1 MKRLIYSAF
10 VLLTLTFVLSSCDE
24 DKYLEWK
31 YLNETWL
38 EQYKEQH
45 KNDPDFFQTESG
57 LCYRVIHQGATRRPN
72 SSSIIYVKYNGKL
85 VTGKVFEDTD
95 VKVIYFQLSSL
106 MPGWIEGVTKMNVG
120 GRYIFYIPYE
130 LAYGEDG
137 SGSIPPYST
146 LIFDITLDGSDDQ
159 LPND

>member
-72 SSSIIYVKYNGKL
+72 SSSIIYVRYKGEL
-85 VTGKVFEDTD
+85 ITGKVFDETD
-95 VKVIYFQLSSL
+95 ETVRFQLSSL
-106 MPGWIEGVTKMNVG
+106 VPGWFEGVTKMNVG

>member
-72 SSSIIYVKYNGKL
+72 SSSIIYVRYKGEL
-85 VTGKVFEDTD
+85 ITGKVFDEANEA
-95 VKVIYFQLSSL
+95 VRFQLSSL
-106 MPGWIEGVTKMNVG
+106 VPGWIEGVTKMNVG

-137 SGSIPPYST
+137 SGSVPPYST
-146 LIFDITLDGSDDQ
+146 LKFDITLDGSDDQ

>member
-10 VLLTLTFVLSSCDE
+10 ILLTLTFVLSSCDE

-38 EQYKEQH
+38 EQH
-45 KNDPDFFQTESG
+45 KNDSGFVQTESG
-57 LCYRVIHQGATRRPN
+57 LCYKVIHQGATRRPN
-72 SSSIIYVKYNGKL
+72 SSSIIYVKYKGEL
-85 VTGKVFEDTD
+85 ITGKVFDETEDE
-95 VKVIYFQLSSL
+95 VVGFQLSNL
-106 MPGWIEGVTKMNVG
+106 VPGWIEGVTKMNVG

-137 SGSIPPYST
+137 SGSVPPYST

>member
-31 YLNETWL
+31 YLNESWL
-38 EQYKEQH
+38 EQH
-45 KNDPDFFQTESG
+45 KSDSGFVQTESG
-57 LCYRVIHQGATRRPN
+57 LCYKVIHQGATRRPN
-72 SSSIIYVKYNGKL
+72 SSSIIYVKYKGSL
-85 VTGKVFEDTD
+85 ITGEVFEDTEDD
-95 VKVIYFQLSSL
+95 VVSFQLSNL
-106 MPGWIEGVTKMNVG
+106 MSGWIEGITKMNVG

>member
-10 VLLTLTFVLSSCDE
+10 VLVTLTFVLSSCDE

-38 EQYKEQH
+38 EQH
-45 KNDPDFFQTESG
+45 KNDPGFVQTESG
-57 LCYRVIHQGATRRPN
+57 LCYKVIHQGATRRPN
-72 SSSIIYVKYNGKL
+72 SSSIIYVKYKGEL
-85 VTGKVFEDTD
+85 VTGKVFEDTKD
-95 VKVIYFQLSSL
+95 KVINFQLSSL